1 MAELQWHPS
10 VLREVF
16 VLPAQVADDCL
27 KTASVEELRVLLW
40 FSRHQQ
46 AWDAAACATAV
57 GLSAQ
62 DCEDCL
68 YSWMERGVLT
78 PVGEVATALAP
89 VAAAKAAPAPRPA
102 PVKPRVQEVLAYQ
115 KEHPDFAVFLEAA
128 SARLGKPLSH
138 GDTATLLYLL
148 DTVGLSGD
156 VILLEIA
163 YAVSLGKGNMRYVEK
178 LALNWADEELTTL
191 PVVDAHIAYLERCRT
206 VGDRVEQMVLP
217 PRPFTAA
224 QRELAVKWVEDWHFS
239 DDLLRLAAAIA
250 RENVTKSGNFTAY
263 MDGILRRWLAEGIDS
278 PDEVQVNKPTGKKK
292 GPAAT
297 NPEESSL
304 DTDEFEQAL
313 LRYRPRFGENT

>member
-1 MAELQWHPS
+1 MADYQWQPS
-10 VLREVF
+10 ALREVF
-16 VLPAQVADDCL
+16 VLPAQVADACL
-27 KTASVEELRVLLW
+27 KTASTEELRVLLW

-46 AWDAAACATAV
+46 VWDPAACGAAV

-62 DCEDCL
+62 ECEACL
-68 YSWMERGVLT
+68 LSWVERGV
-78 PVGEVATALAP
+78 V
-89 VAAAKAAPAPRPA
+89 APAGESALPSASQAKPAPTLRPA

-148 DTVGLSGD
+148 DTVGLSAD

-163 YAVSLGKGNMRYVEK
+163 YAVSLGKGHMRYVEK

-191 PVVDAHIAYLERCRT
+191 PAVDAHIAHLERCRV
-206 VGDRVEQMVLP
+206 VGDRVEQLVLP
-217 PRPFTAA
+217 PRSFNAA
-224 QRELAVKWVEDWHFS
+224 QRELAVKWVEEWHFS

-250 RENVTKSGNFTAY
+250 HENLTKSGNFAAY
-263 MDGILRRWLAEGIDS
+263 MDGILRRWQAEGIDT
-278 PDEVQVNKPTGKKK
+278 PDKAQAVKPAGKKK

-304 DTDEFEQAL
+304 DTDEFDKAL